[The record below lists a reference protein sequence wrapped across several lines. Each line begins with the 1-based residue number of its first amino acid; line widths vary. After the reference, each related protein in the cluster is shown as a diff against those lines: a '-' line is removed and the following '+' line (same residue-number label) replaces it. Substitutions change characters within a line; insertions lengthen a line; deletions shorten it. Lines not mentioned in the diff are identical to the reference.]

1 MCEYFFASTH
11 LLYMYANRF
20 PRLVKPFFE
29 GGTNLLVLAFYSK
42 TTEYFIENEKAKF
55 LVALMWNL
63 EP

>member
-1 MCEYFFASTH
+1 MCEYFFAFIH
-11 LLYMYANRF
+11 LLYMYENRF
-20 PRLVKPFFE
+20 PRLVKPFFQ